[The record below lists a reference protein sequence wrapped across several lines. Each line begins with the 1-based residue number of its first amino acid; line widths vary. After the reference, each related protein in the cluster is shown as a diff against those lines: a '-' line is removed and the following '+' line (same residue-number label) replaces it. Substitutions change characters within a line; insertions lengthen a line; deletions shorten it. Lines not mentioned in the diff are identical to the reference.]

1 MMKKVLITGLNSYI
15 GNSFEKNCGDD
26 FVIEKISLKD
36 ESWQTLDF
44 SKYDAIL
51 HVAGIAHT
59 SKDPSLKDKYY
70 AVNTELTY
78 ELAKIAK
85 NSGVKQFVFM
95 SSIIVYG
102 DSSPIGHQKIITKD
116 TQPRPDDFY
125 GDSKLQAELK
135 LKTLVSEDFSVA
147 IVRPPMVYG
156 EGSKGNYPKLVKLAK
171 YAFIFPEI
179 ANQRSVINIDNL
191 TSQLKDIISNN
202 YAGTFLPQD
211 DKYFCTSEFIK
222 EYRHKLGKKTYLTAV
237 FNPLIKLLA
246 TKIGFLNK
254 VFGSMIYKK

>member
-1 MMKKVLITGLNSYI
+1 MKKVLITGLNSYI
-15 GNSFEKNCGDD
+15 GNSFEKSCKSD

-85 NSGVKQFVFM
+85 NSGVKHFVFM

-102 DSSPIGHQKIITKD
+102 DSSPIGQQKIITKD
-116 TQPRPDDFY
+116 TLPQPDDFY

-171 YAFIFPEI
+171 YAFIFPKI
-179 ANQRSVINIDNL
+179 VNQRSVIHIDNL

-222 EYRHKLGKKTYLTAV
+222 EYRHKLGKKTYLTAI

-246 TKIGFLNK
+246 IKIGFLNK
-254 VFGSMIYKK
+254 VFGSMVYKK

>member
-1 MMKKVLITGLNSYI
+1 MKKVLITGLNSYI

-26 FVIEKISLKD
+26 FIIEKISLKD

-102 DSSPIGHQKIITKD
+102 DSAPIGQQKIITKD
-116 TQPRPDDFY
+116 TLPQPDDFY

-156 EGSKGNYPKLVKLAK
+156 NGSKGNYPKLVKLAK
-171 YAFIFPEI
+171 YTFIFPKV
-179 ANQRSVINIDNL
+179 ANQRSVVYIGNL
-191 TSQLKDIISNN
+191 VSQLKDILNNN
-202 YAGTFLPQD
+202 YEGTFLPQD

-222 EYRHKLGKKTYLTAV
+222 EYRHKLGKKTYLTV
-237 FNPLIKLLA
+237 IFNPLIKLLV

-254 VFGSMIYKK
+254 VFGNMIYKK